1 VRLTLATTLVLQA
14 IERGHR
20 YGFDIVDVTQF
31 PTGTIYPALRRLERA
46 GLVRSEWESDR
57 TAAAEGR
64 PARRYYEITPRGV
77 EALEASLSRLR
88 TLRIIGVKPKAA
100 SL

>member
-57 TAAAEGR
+57 AAAAEGR

-77 EALEASLSRLR
+77 EALETSLSRLL
-88 TLRIIGVKPKAA
+88 TLRIIEVKPKAA
-100 SL
+100 SS

>member
-1 VRLTLATTLVLQA
+1 MRLTLATTLVLQA

-57 TAAAEGR
+57 TAASEGR

-77 EALEASLSRLR
+77 EALEGSLSRLR
-88 TLRIIGVKPKAA
+88 TLRIIGVKSKAA
-100 SL
+100 SP